1 MTSKGR
7 STTWASARALPPRSG
22 SSSRPSSFRSGR
34 ARWKAT
40 PGRSGRRWPA
50 RASSGCPGPPAAGTT
65 RRTCPGSRCVWSG
78 SWRSAT
84 TTCKARASGMPR
96 TSFAGVRTGRQSR
109 APTPSSRRW
118 FPPSSRRCSEG
129 EPMHLLL
136 SLLLLASPADAG
148 SASSPAPRPLT
159 FDYDARQPLDL
170 KDEVISETSELAL
183 HDVSYASAN
192 QQRVSAYLIVPKGK
206 GPFAP
211 IVFGHWGN
219 GNRAEFI
226 PEAKLYARAGAI
238 SLLPDYPWDRRE
250 PYRRSTGHFDKPEL
264 DRDAFAQAV
273 IDLRR
278 GIDLLLARKDVDA
291 KRVAYVGHSYG
302 AQWGAILAAVDRRMR
317 TAVLMAGVGE
327 TGDIFLK
334 NPDPEF
340 AELRKQLPPA

>member
-1 MTSKGR
+1 
-7 STTWASARALPPRSG
+7 
-22 SSSRPSSFRSGR
+22 
-34 ARWKAT
+34 
-40 PGRSGRRWPA
+40 
-50 RASSGCPGPPAAGTT
+50 
-65 RRTCPGSRCVWSG
+65 
-78 SWRSAT
+78 
-84 TTCKARASGMPR
+84 
-96 TSFAGVRTGRQSR
+96 
-109 APTPSSRRW
+109 
-118 FPPSSRRCSEG
+118 
-129 EPMHLLL
+129 MHLLL

-148 SASSPAPRPLT
+148 AASPPPPRPVT
-159 FDYDARQPLDL
+159 FDYDGRQPLDV
-170 KDEVISETSELAL
+170 KDEVISETSELTL
-183 HDVSYASAN
+183 HDISYASAN

-250 PYRRSTGHFDKPEL
+250 PYRRSTGHFDKPEQ

-278 GIDLLLARKDVDA
+278 GIDLLLARKDVDP
-291 KRVAYVGHSYG
+291 KRLAYVGHSYG

-327 TGDIFLK
+327 TGDLFLR

-340 AELRKQLPPA
+340 AELRKALPPGLLEAYVRTTAEVDGIRFVPKAKPIALLMQFGKFEQYFDRDSANRYAAFA